1 MSAFRLKK
9 NYGGMTVAG
18 IVRSVDPAQGF
29 MTLSLLSGD
38 TIRVDIARSTWYQ
51 VLRNVGDEARDRVPE
66 PDGADVEKALGKRED
81 VTDKAMWDAKRQL
94 LKYIRPNSMV
104 SIRGVS
110 SQNGDDFSL
119 SARAVTLMHSEPG
132 RYGWEDTHWWLQ
144 QIGVL
149 FEQWMDVLFDSKRE
163 LTENDFSSFYRTNLD
178 FLGGRTANDT
188 QECAT
193 MSRFLYGLSSSYL
206 LTGNN
211 RAFSAASACAK
222 YLINAFSTLTHDHMY
237 CFWKF
242 GRKHDGKSMKDI
254 ISSQNGDDFGTY
266 ALYEQIYALAGL
278 TQYYRITQDTTVLF
292 YITRSINAFEKFFHD
307 EKRESDPCFT
317 GAGGYFSH
325 IDPVTMRPDSPS
337 LGQNQMRKNWN
348 SIGDH
353 IPAYLINL
361 LLAIDPLPVAG
372 EIDSWKQLLK
382 LCRKILD
389 ECVENILTHFPPE
402 DDSKFVNERFHADWS
417 VDHEWGWQQNRGIVG
432 HNLKI
437 SWNLTRCGH
446 YYAYLAEQARHEGD
460 GAQQK
465 KYQSVS
471 KRCYDTAQKLGKNM
485 EEVGVDLIRGGIY
498 DALERNPANGMP
510 TEFAWE
516 TTKDFWQQEQAI
528 LAYYIMS
535 GIPDEHLPKENGKR
549 FLELARYCTM
559 FWNVFFIDQE
569 NRKIYFRTTESGA
582 PVVQDGY
589 GIQGGHAIAGYHSF
603 ELNYLAHLYI
613 RAYVAKMEGQDESF
627 CLSFRPRN
635 CEGIKTFN
643 VLPDFFH
650 PEDLKIIGVKFN
662 GMPQNIRDSSRFQ
675 IDIENI
681 KPGAKI
687 EVEFMPI
694 RRETASEELRIRKER
709 EGTVE
714 MSYGTVG

>member
-1 MSAFRLKK
+1 VSALKLKK
-9 NYGGMTVAG
+9 SYGSMTVSG
-18 IVRSVDPAQGF
+18 VVQSVYPEQGF
-29 MTLSLLSGD
+29 MVLTLLSGD

-51 VLRNVGDEARDRVPE
+51 VLRNVGDEARDRVLA
-66 PDGADVEKALGKRED
+66 PDSADAEKVLGKRD
-81 VTDKAMWDAKRQL
+81 DAADKALWDAKWQL
-94 LKYIRPNSMV
+94 LKYIRPNVMV

-110 SQNGDDFSL
+110 SQNEDDFSL
-119 SARAVTLMHSEPG
+119 SARAVTLMHSDPD

-149 FEQWMDVLFDSKRE
+149 FEQWMDVLFDNKRE
-163 LTENDFSSFYRTNLD
+163 LTENDFSYFYRTNLD
-178 FLGGRTANDT
+178 FLGGKTSNDT

-206 LTGNN
+206 LTGNS

-222 YLINAFSTLTHDHMY
+222 YLVNAFSTLTHDHMY

-242 GRKHDGKSMKDI
+242 GRTHDGKSVRDI
-254 ISSQNGDDFGTY
+254 ISSQNGDDLGSY

-278 TQYYRITQDTTVLF
+278 TQYYRITQDTNILF
-292 YITRSINAFEKFFHD
+292 YITRSINAFEKFFYD
-307 EKRESDPCFT
+307 EKREGDPCFT

-337 LGQNQMRKNWN
+337 LKQNHMRKNWN

-353 IPAYLINL
+353 IPAYLVNL
-361 LLAIDPLPVAG
+361 LLSIDPLPVAA
-372 EIDSWKQLLK
+372 ESDSWKQLLK

-389 ECVENILTHFPPE
+389 ECVENIITHFPPQ

-446 YYAYLAEQARHEGD
+446 YYAYIADQSRHEGD
-460 GAQQK
+460 KEQEN
-465 KYQSVS
+465 KYLDLS
-471 KRCYDTAQKLGKNM
+471 KRCYDVAQKLGKNM

-498 DALERNPANGMP
+498 DALERNPTNGMP
-510 TEFAWE
+510 SEFAWE

-528 LAYYIMS
+528 LAYYILS
-535 GIPDEHLPKENGKR
+535 GIPNEYQTQKDDKR
-549 FLELARYCTM
+549 FLEFARYCTM

-569 NRKIYFRTTESGA
+569 NRKIYFRTTESGT
-582 PVVQDGY
+582 PVIQDGY

-603 ELNYLAHLYI
+603 ELNYLAHIYI
-613 RAYVAKMEGQDESF
+613 RTYIAKAAGQDESF
-627 CLSFRPRN
+627 CLSFRPSN
-635 CEGIKTFN
+635 CDGVKTLN
-643 VLPDFFH
+643 VLPDFFR
-650 PEDLKIIGVKFN
+650 PGDLKIIGIKFN
-662 GMPQNIRDSSRFQ
+662 GTPQSIRDSARFQ

-681 KPGAKI
+681 EPVTEI

-694 RRETASEELRIRKER
+694 RRETASEEVRIRKER
-709 EGTVE
+709 EGLVE
-714 MSYGTVG
+714 MSYGTTG